1 MPKYEI
7 SRAGKKLG
15 EVTAADEKEAAKK
28 AAIKYGPPQET
39 LQTSKLRELWES
51 TSGTATKTDFDPTD
65 TSIVTEQAPPKPK

>member
-39 LQTSKLRELWES
+39 STDIEAERALGINERHRNKNGLRS
-51 TSGTATKTDFDPTD
+51 D
-65 TSIVTEQAPPKPK
+65 